1 MRILR
6 KLRARGVPY
15 AVAVDTIGYA
25 NAKRELQ
32 WAATF
37 QDMKIHNMAH
47 QGTVLGRPLW
57 NVYYGDVA
65 KSVEAHGFLQIV
77 FYGRPEL
84 LQGFGNVIVNS
95 NLHAQ
100 IRKYKREPQNL
111 QRTNDRRNHI

>member
-77 FYGRPEL
+77 VTDVLNCYKDLGMS
-84 LQGFGNVIVNS
+84 IV
-95 NLHAQ
+95 
-100 IRKYKREPQNL
+100 
-111 QRTNDRRNHI
+111 T